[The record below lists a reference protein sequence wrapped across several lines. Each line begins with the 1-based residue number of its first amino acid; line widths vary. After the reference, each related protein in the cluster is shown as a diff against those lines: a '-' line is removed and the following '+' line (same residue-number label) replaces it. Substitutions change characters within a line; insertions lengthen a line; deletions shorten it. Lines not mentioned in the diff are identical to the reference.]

1 MKLKLLKPIDFR
13 IDKFQAGDV
22 VEIPEGL
29 AQKLILDGIAIKASA
44 LDLVAKEDE
53 VLEDE
58 VLEEPKQKGKK

>member
-29 AQKLILDGIAIKASA
+29 AQKLILDGIATKAPISEP
-44 LDLVAKEDE
+44 KI
-53 VLEDE
+53 
-58 VLEEPKQKGKK
+58 EEPKKKGKK